1 MPVARSKITDA
12 IRRTGLF
19 AVTVVAGPTPRWQY
33 TIGLTQAGLPEVVVA
48 GSAAYRDATL
58 DALLRS
64 VGSGLLAGAYAPD
77 ARGLRVEGV
86 DVDLMPVHVSW
97 AQRLLVVAAT
107 YHERPAVDAVQAVP
121 SGGWIDIPR
130 TSVPL
135 DLSIERPWRW
145 LDDEWPY
152 ACSSRTRVFTDLD
165 VLRGS
170 PIVEVIHE
178 REPGGLNSWTMRAH
192 AAAAGAEQEGRVVP
206 IGTVLA
212 IDPTVAL
219 TLDLKPGEFAVRD
232 GPQADWQAWELPSQ

>member
-1 MPVARSKITDA
+1 VPVARSTITDA

-19 AVTVVAGPTPRWQY
+19 SLGVVAGPTPTWRY
-33 TIGLTQAGLPEVVVA
+33 TVGLTEAGLPEVLIA

-64 VGSGLLAGAYAPD
+64 VGTGLLTGAHRTD

-86 DVDLMPVHVSW
+86 DFDLMPVHVSW
-97 AQRLLVVAAT
+97 AKCLVVHAAS
-107 YHERPAVDAVQAVP
+107 YYERPVVDAVQAVP
-121 SGGWIDIPR
+121 SAGWIDVPR
-130 TSVPL
+130 TSLPL

-152 ACSSRTRVFTDLD
+152 ACSPRTQVFTDLQ
-165 VLRGS
+165 VLGGH

-178 REPGGLNSWTMRAH
+178 REPGGLDSWTMRAP
-192 AAAAGAEQEGRVVP
+192 AVAEDEGRIVP
-206 IGTVLA
+206 MGTVLA

-219 TLDLKPGEFAVRD
+219 TLDLEPGEFAVRD
-232 GPQADWQAWELPSQ
+232 APQTDWQTWKLPSQ